1 MLRRLRRIL
10 FAVVLALTTATV
22 LLVVAVRPALQDAT
36 DTVQER
42 WEPLRDPLGT
52 RYAALGRVAET
63 LQAAGAG
70 DRSVSRELRDRLALW
85 NLLRVTTDAAGQ
97 AATAADLEGLAARV
111 RVTTREVDRL
121 AVQTEIAE
129 AMRAFDATAP
139 TENLVRAYNRSV
151 LDYERRR
158 RAPLR
163 SIVADL
169 DGYGPRRSLQLS
181 LP

>member
-1 MLRRLRRIL
+1 MVRRIRRISFTVL
-10 FAVVLALTTATV
+10 LALTTATV
-22 LLVVAVRPALQDAT
+22 VLVVAVRPALQDAT

-42 WEPLRDPLGT
+42 WEPLRRPLGA

-63 LQAAGAG
+63 LGAAGAG
-70 DRSVSRELRDRLALW
+70 DRSVARELRDGLALW

-97 AATAADLEGLAARV
+97 AAAAADLEGLAARV
-111 RVTTREVDRL
+111 RATTQEVDRL
-121 AVQTEIAE
+121 AAQPEIAE
-129 AMRAFDATAP
+129 AMRGFDATAP
-139 TENLVRAYNRSV
+139 EEELVRAYNRSV
-151 LDYERRR
+151 LEYERRR